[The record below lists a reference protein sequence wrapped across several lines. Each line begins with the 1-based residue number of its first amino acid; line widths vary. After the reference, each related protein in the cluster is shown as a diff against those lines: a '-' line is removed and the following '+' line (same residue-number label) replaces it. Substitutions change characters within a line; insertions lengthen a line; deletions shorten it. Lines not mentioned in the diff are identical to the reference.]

1 MSAEVQH
8 EISPFQILLNYI
20 ELSRE
25 RRETRI
31 NRGDYTDGYL
41 AFNASD
47 DYYLISMAQV
57 LEVATDVGNITPLPF
72 SPNWLLGLISH
83 RSEVYSVVDFNR
95 FLGKK
100 PRSST
105 GRQKTNSFILL
116 RDVGQGYVLKVDN
129 VYGIRSCEIGLLQSQ
144 YGWIDGH
151 AHIEEKD
158 WMRINLANLVA
169 DTAFVQSIQ

>member
-1 MSAEVQH
+1 MSADVQNN
-8 EISPFQILLNYI
+8 ISPFQILLDYV
-20 ELSRE
+20 EMSRE
-25 RRETRI
+25 RRELRV

-41 AFNASD
+41 AFNVGD
-47 DYYLISMAQV
+47 ENYLIGMTQV

-72 SPNWLLGLISH
+72 SPAWLLGLISH
-83 RSEVYSVVDFNR
+83 RSEVYSVVDFGR

-100 PRSST
+100 SRST
-105 GRQKTNSFILL
+105 IGKQKLSNFILL
-116 RDVGQGYVLKVDN
+116 RDVGQGYVLKVDA

-151 AHIEEKD
+151 AHMEEKD
-158 WMRINLANLVA
+158 WMRINLAHLVA